1 MIRSQKRT
9 PIAGL
14 TTAKSEKDDKRL
26 PNRRIR
32 RRVKVVLAGRP
43 EDDLLPTRRELSNPW
58 TMAKD
63 GKIWLDPDLYLDE
76 LRK

>member
-1 MIRSQKRT
+1 MSRSRKRT
-9 PIAGL
+9 PIAGI

-26 PNRRIR
+26 ANRRIR
-32 RRVKVVLAGRP
+32 SRVKVALASRP

-63 GKIWLDPDLYLDE
+63 GKIWLDPDLYADE